1 MRTHPAR
8 RLWATVE
15 TLHDVTYFAEGVR
28 PAGIGLGLRG
38 YWMTYFAFRAAPLGP
53 VPAGPVVA
61 AFAGFCP
68 AMVAKA
74 LPDAWSRTTPQ
85 ACLDARAEVSIAAL
99 RGAGADPAACE
110 QAASLLGPV
119 AAAADPTGR
128 PLFAANVAIQPP
140 DDPVGRLWQLTATLR
155 EHRGDGHIAAMVTEG
170 ITGLQAHLL
179 QIADGRFPQELIR
192 QARGW
197 PDEDWA
203 AAAETLRSRGLL
215 TPDASPALTDAG
227 RAVLETIEARTDER
241 AWTGGLAPL
250 GEQGTEQVIALLRPS
265 VDAVVMSG
273 MLPQV
278 NPAGLTLPS

>member
-1 MRTHPAR
+1 MYTHPAR

-28 PAGIGLGLRG
+28 AAGIGLGLRG
-38 YWMTYFAFRAAPLGP
+38 YWMTYFAFRAAPLGA

-85 ACLDARAEVSIAAL
+85 AYLDTRAEVSIAAL

-128 PLFAANVAIQPP
+128 PLFAANAAVQPP

-179 QIADGRFPQELIR
+179 QIADGRFPEELIR

-197 PDEDWA
+197 PDGTGLPRLRYCA
-203 AAAETLRSRGLL
+203 AAACSPRTPAPRLPTPATRYSRRSRR
-215 TPDASPALTDAG
+215 TPTNVPG
-227 RAVLETIEARTDER
+227 
-241 AWTGGLAPL
+241 
-250 GEQGTEQVIALLRPS
+250 
-265 VDAVVMSG
+265 
-273 MLPQV
+273 
-278 NPAGLTLPS
+278 PAGWPRLGNKAPKRSSRCCGHR